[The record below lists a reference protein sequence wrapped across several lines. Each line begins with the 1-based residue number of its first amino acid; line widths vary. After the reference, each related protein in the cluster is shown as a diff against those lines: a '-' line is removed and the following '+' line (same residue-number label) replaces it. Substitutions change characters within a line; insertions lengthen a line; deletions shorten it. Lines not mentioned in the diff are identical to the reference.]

1 MERAMRHPLHESFP
15 PDQVAKARRLV
26 SNPQD
31 YAPHLTEAE
40 VRQMRALAWLILR
53 LDQTTRRHQ
62 HQHAAANTLP
72 EDAE

>member
-31 YAPHLTEAE
+31 YSPHLTEAE
-40 VRQMRALAWLILR
+40 FRQMRALAWLILR

-62 HQHAAANTLP
+62 HQHVAASALP
-72 EDAE
+72 EDAA